1 MMSVPRGRTHFIDKS
16 EKRNEPD
23 RRENNWYIANDKRN
37 GIACRRKEMQ
47 REMEREIAAKKTKF
61 YPSYYKIG

>member
-1 MMSVPRGRTHFIDKS
+1 MMGVSWSRTHYIDKP

-23 RRENNWYIANDKRN
+23 RRKNNWYIANDKRN

-61 YPSYYKIG
+61 YPYYYRID